1 MGIPIESGGADRM
14 SPRIV
19 YSRHYN
25 IGFFGLE
32 RLHPFDSRK
41 YGRAWRILRRRF
53 GRNLRELWMRPAA
66 PVGRDELLR
75 VHSGEYLDRLQDS
88 HVVARA
94 LELPVVANFPGSLV
108 DRYILRPMRWA
119 TAGTIEAASAAMAH
133 GLAINLSG
141 GYHHARPDGG
151 EGFCIYAD
159 AALAI
164 DRLRHDQ
171 LLGEHDRIVHID
183 LDVHQG
189 NGVCHCFRD
198 DRAVFLFDMFNPAIY
213 PAYDRLARERLD
225 CAAQVP
231 PGSTGQEYLRLLTA
245 RLPAFLDGVS
255 KTSPVRFA
263 IYNAGTD
270 IYEHDSLGGLN
281 VSHEAIVERDW
292 FVVDQLVRRGIPTLL
307 LLSGGYHRDN
317 YKIIA
322 DSLINILLRTS
333 HEPGDE
339 SSRSLPGNPQL

>member
-1 MGIPIESGGADRM
+1 MAELTESGGAVGL

-41 YGRAWRILRRRF
+41 YGRAWRLLRRRF
-53 GRNLRELWMRPAA
+53 GRPLRALWQRPAA
-66 PVGRDELLR
+66 PVSREELLHI
-75 VHSGEYLDRLQDS
+75 HSTEYLDRLQIS
-88 HVVARA
+88 YVVARA
-94 LELPVVANFPGSLV
+94 LELPMVANFPSGMV

-119 TAGTIEAASAAMAH
+119 TAGTIDAARAAMTH

-141 GYHHARPDGG
+141 GYHHAKPDAG

-159 AALAI
+159 AALAV
-164 DRLRHDQ
+164 DRLRFDN
-171 LLGEHDRIVHID
+171 LLGEQDRIVHID

-213 PAYDRLARERLD
+213 PAYDREARERLD
-225 CAAQVP
+225 CAVEAP
-231 PGSTGQEYLRLLTA
+231 PGSTGKEYLRLLTA
-245 RLPAFLDGVS
+245 RLPGFLDGIS
-255 KTSPVRFA
+255 RSSSIRFA

-270 IYEHDSLGGLN
+270 IYEHDSLGGLR
-281 VSHEAIVERDW
+281 VSHEEIAERDW
-292 FVVDQLVRRGIPTLL
+292 FVVGQLLKRGIPTLL
-307 LLSGGYHRDN
+307 LLSGGYHREN

-322 DSLINILLRTS
+322 DSIANIFEKTA
-333 HEPGDE
+333 
-339 SSRSLPGNPQL
+339 

>member
-1 MGIPIESGGADRM
+1 MAGPSESYKSGRV

-41 YGRAWRILRRRF
+41 YGRAWRLLRRRF
-53 GRNLRELWMRPAA
+53 GRPLRSLWQRPQA
-66 PVGRDELLR
+66 PVSREELLR
-75 VHSGEYLDRLQDS
+75 IHSARYLDRLQDS

-94 LELPVVANFPGSLV
+94 LELPVVANFPSSMV
-108 DRYILRPMRWA
+108 DRYVLRPMRWA
-119 TAGTIEAASAAMAH
+119 TAGTIDAARAAMTH

-141 GYHHARPDGG
+141 GYHHAKPDAG

-159 AALAI
+159 AALAVVSLRR
-164 DRLRHDQ
+164 DRLLDQ
-171 LLGEHDRIVHID
+171 QDRIVHID

-189 NGVCHCFRD
+189 NGVCHCFRE

-213 PAYDRLARERLD
+213 PAYDREARERID
-225 CAAQVP
+225 CAVEVR
-231 PGSTGQEYLRLLTA
+231 PGSTGKEYLRLLTA
-245 RLPAFLDGVS
+245 RLPAFLDGIS
-255 KTSPVRFA
+255 KSSPVRFA

-270 IYEHDSLGGLN
+270 IYEQDSLGGLR
-281 VSHEAIVERDW
+281 VSHGEIAERDW
-292 FVVDQLVRRGIPTLL
+292 FVVGQLLMRGIPTLL
-307 LLSGGYHRDN
+307 LLSGGYHREN

-322 DSLINILLRTS
+322 DSIANIL
-333 HEPGDE
+333 EKPA
-339 SSRSLPGNPQL
+339 

>member
-1 MGIPIESGGADRM
+1 MGKPSEAHAAGSV

-41 YGRAWRILRRRF
+41 YRRAWRLLRRRF
-53 GRNLRELWMRPAA
+53 GRRLRLIWQRPAA
-66 PVGRDELLR
+66 PIRREELLR
-75 VHSGEYLDRLQDS
+75 IHNAEYLDRLQDPR
-88 HVVARA
+88 VVARA
-94 LELPVVANFPGSLV
+94 VELPMVADFPAWSI
-108 DRYILRPMRWA
+108 DRYILQPMRWA
-119 TAGTIEAASAAMAH
+119 TAGTIDAALAAMAH

-141 GYHHARPDGG
+141 GYHHAKPDAG

-164 DRLRHDQ
+164 DRLRRAQ
-171 LLGEHDRIVHID
+171 VLGCDDRVAHID

-198 DRAVFLFDMFNPAIY
+198 DRAVFLFDMFNPEIY
-213 PAYDRLARERLD
+213 PAYDQAARERVD
-225 CAAQVP
+225 CPVQVQ
-231 PGSTGQEYLRLLTA
+231 PGSNGQEYLRLLTA
-245 RLPAFLDGVS
+245 RLPDFLDGIS
-255 KTSPVRFA
+255 KASPVRFA

-270 IYEHDSLGGLN
+270 VYECDSLGGLR
-281 VSHEAIVERDW
+281 VSHAEIVERDW
-292 FVVDQLVRRGIPTLL
+292 FVVEQLLDRGIATVL

-322 DSLINILLRTS
+322 GSIANIIERIA
-333 HEPGDE
+333 P
-339 SSRSLPGNPQL
+339 